1 MEEKM
6 RKHFGL
12 VVVGLN
18 IVGVFAFL
26 GLFTFLGIT
35 KAGYYDTD
43 NLTHDFFRSLICG
56 IFPLIY
62 PIYKYIKY
70 RKSA

>member
-1 MEEKM
+1 MEEII

-12 VVVGLN
+12 VIICLY
-18 IVGVFAFL
+18 IVGVFAFF
-26 GLFTFLGIT
+26 GVFAFIKIAEIGSYN
-35 KAGYYDTD
+35 AD
-43 NLTHDFFRSLICG
+43 NLTHDIYKSLICG

-70 RKSA
+70 KKSA